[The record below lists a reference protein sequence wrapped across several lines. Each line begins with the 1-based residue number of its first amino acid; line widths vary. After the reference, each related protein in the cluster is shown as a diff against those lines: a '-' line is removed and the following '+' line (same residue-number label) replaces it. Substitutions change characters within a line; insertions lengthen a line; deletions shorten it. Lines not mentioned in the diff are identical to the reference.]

1 MPRLAPQWLVR
12 AVPQAPRLGTCMTHH
27 LGHGMVRYHKSRKQI
42 YQRRAKLAS
51 QAPDGVYSSHT
62 KYADEAVRIKST
74 GRLAF

>member
-1 MPRLAPQWLVR
+1 MARASRIGGAGLGGLRAANVSSATRCAPQD
-12 AVPQAPRLGTCMTHH
+12 
-27 LGHGMVRYHKSRKQI
+27 RYHTSRKQI

-51 QAPDGVYSSHT
+51 EAPPGVYSSHT